1 MGNKEDS
8 DNAKWF
14 LCVKGFIVIF
24 DRGVYDSALVSK
36 CIYWT
41 IGIDEDGINFHSKK
55 RNR

>member
-14 LCVKGFIVIF
+14 LCVKGFIVMF

-41 IGIDEDGINFHSKK
+41 IGIYEDGINFHSKK